1 MYLKHI
7 NTGKVKTLEEW
18 TKSAINEF
26 TELYNNDDTLKE
38 EFPTLDDFINNAE
51 RKGEFHTDLVEC
63 NSEGERIEYE

>member
-26 TELYNNDDTLKE
+26 TELYNNDEDLKKD
-38 EFPTLDDFINNAE
+38 FPTLQAYLNYAE
-51 RKGEFHTDLVEC
+51 QHGEFYTDLIDC
-63 NSEGERIEYE
+63 DKI